1 MFAPDPKLI
10 ETSLATI
17 RAGQRPGG
25 AYLAALD
32 YPTYAYAWFRD
43 GAFVAE
49 AADTYGDRAGAGAFH
64 GWVLRTL
71 AAQFGRTAEPEADRP
86 PPPDRV
92 LHTRYRVDGAPGSD
106 DWPNFQLDGFGT
118 WLWAYARH
126 VARGGEA
133 PGAEARATLRR
144 LTRYLTSLW
153 AQPNFG
159 CWEEDDDRVHPA
171 TLGAVVAGLRG
182 AADLLDDANAA
193 ATAERVRAHLLQRG
207 THAGAF
213 VKHVDGEA
221 VDASLLWLAVPFGV
235 VAPDDPRARATAARV
250 RAELQDPDGGV
261 KRYATDTFYGGGSWI
276 LLSAALARDALAVGE
291 VDTAGAALAWIEAQA
306 DTQGSLPEQVARHLI
321 APHRYDEWVERWGPI
336 ARPLLWSH
344 AAYLTA
350 VAAWR
355 EAA

>member
-10 ETSLATI
+10 ESSLATI
-17 RAGQRPGG
+17 RAGQSAGG

-49 AADTYGDRAGAGAFH
+49 AADAFGDRAGAGAFH
-64 GWVLRTL
+64 AWVLATL
-71 AAQFGRTAEPEADRP
+71 AAQFARIAEPDAGRP
-86 PPPDRV
+86 PPPERV
-92 LHTRYRVDGAPGSD
+92 LHTRYRADSAPGRD

-126 VARGGEA
+126 VARGGGA
-133 PGAEARATLRR
+133 PGADDRATLRR
-144 LTRYLTSLW
+144 LTRYLTALW
-153 AQPNFG
+153 DQPNFG
-159 CWEEDDDRVHPA
+159 CWEEDEDRLHPA
-171 TLGAVVAGLRG
+171 TLGAIVAGLRG
-182 AADLLDDANAA
+182 AADLLDDADAA
-193 ATAERVRAHLLQRG
+193 AGAERVRAHLLRHG

-213 VKHVDGEA
+213 VKHVGGDA

-235 VAPDDPRARATAARV
+235 VAPEEPLARRTAERV

-276 LLSAALARDALAVGE
+276 LLSAALARDALAVG
-291 VDTAGAALAWIEAQA
+291 DADAAGHALAWIEAQA
-306 DTQGSLPEQVARHLI
+306 DARGALPEQVARHLI

-336 ARPLLWSH
+336 AQPLLWSH
-344 AAYLTA
+344 AAYLMA
-350 VAAWR
+350 VADLR
-355 EAA
+355 GAA